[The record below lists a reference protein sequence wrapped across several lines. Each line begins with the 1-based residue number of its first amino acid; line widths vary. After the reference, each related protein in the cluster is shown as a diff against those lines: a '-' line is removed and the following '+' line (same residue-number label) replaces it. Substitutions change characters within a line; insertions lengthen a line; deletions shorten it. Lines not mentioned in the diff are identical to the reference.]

1 MTQSAFP
8 NSTLAKPDYSG
19 ADEVFQD
26 IYDMYQGGYPINEF
40 TGMKEANTIMT
51 DYINE
56 LVPYM
61 DGKQDVDTF
70 LGKVQKDI
78 DEVYGK

>member
-1 MTQSAFP
+1 
-8 NSTLAKPDYSG
+8 
-19 ADEVFQD
+19 
-26 IYDMYQGGYPINEF
+26 MYQKGYPINEF

-61 DGKQDVDTF
+61 DGEQDTTAF
-70 LGKVQKDI
+70 LENVQKSIDDI
-78 DEVYGK
+78 YDN

>member
-1 MTQSAFP
+1 MICIR
-8 NSTLAKPDYSG
+8 K
-19 ADEVFQD
+19 V
-26 IYDMYQGGYPINEF
+26 YPINEF

-61 DGKQDVDTF
+61 DGEQDTTAF
-70 LGKVQKDI
+70 LENVQKSIDDI
-78 DEVYGK
+78 YDN

>member
-1 MTQSAFP
+1 
-8 NSTLAKPDYSG
+8 
-19 ADEVFQD
+19 
-26 IYDMYQGGYPINEF
+26 
-40 TGMKEANTIMT
+40 MKEANTIMT

-56 LVPYM
+56 LVAYM

>member
-1 MTQSAFP
+1 MFCRSLIFVRHIT
-8 NSTLAKPDYSG
+8 
-19 ADEVFQD
+19 
-26 IYDMYQGGYPINEF
+26 YPAVSY
-40 TGMKEANTIMT
+40 THLMT

>member
-1 MTQSAFP
+1 
-8 NSTLAKPDYSG
+8 
-19 ADEVFQD
+19 
-26 IYDMYQGGYPINEF
+26 MYQGGYPINEF